1 MGNDRLY
8 PIARAAFW
16 AETGRRE
23 RDQLLERETGVEP
36 ATSTLARWRSTTEL
50 FPLGDAKDS
59 ERGAWNQGGRAVRR
73 PYDAAAERS
82 SIVPPQ
88 CEQVRIMFAPN
99 FRSGAHSS
107 QSGRSLS

>member
-1 MGNDRLY
+1 MRTRTSQKPRPYVFL
-8 PIARAAFW
+8 
-16 AETGRRE
+16 
-23 RDQLLERETGVEP
+23 LLERETGVEP

-59 ERGAWNQGGRAVRR
+59 ERGAWNQGGRSRASD
-73 PYDAAAERS
+73 DAAAERS

-88 CEQVRIMFAPN
+88 CAHMRIMFAPN

-107 QSGRSLS
+107 HSGRSVS